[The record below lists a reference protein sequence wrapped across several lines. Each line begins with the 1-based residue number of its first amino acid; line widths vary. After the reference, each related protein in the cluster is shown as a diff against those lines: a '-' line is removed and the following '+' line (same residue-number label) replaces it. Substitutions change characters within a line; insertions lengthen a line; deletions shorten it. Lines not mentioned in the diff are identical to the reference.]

1 MTMYIPCIFTAHDF
15 ISFTSL
21 EEYHKTRYVP
31 HKLLISECKIEIDAE
46 YNGEQNVMYRC
57 GDSEVCSLSCSKSRI
72 CKIIAYDPYLNNPMY
87 WQIISDIK
95 PKHIPIKRS
104 SSKKTLTD
112 DNFVINIVELDIIP
126 EEEANQDDVC
136 DRYYHCYTLRDTL
149 ITLLLQSMIYAFD
162 VIIEI
167 FY

>member
-1 MTMYIPCIFTAHDF
+1 MLTNKIEIIILYFYYAHNK
-15 ISFTSL
+15 TKQRMKSL
-21 EEYHKTRYVP
+21 PT
-31 HKLLISECKIEIDAE
+31 LIRKCSECKIEIDDE

-72 CKIIAYDPYLNNPMY
+72 CKIITYDPYLNNPMY

-95 PKHIPIKRS
+95 PKHSPIKRS

-126 EEEANQDDVC
+126 EEEANQDGVC
-136 DRYYHCYTLRDTL
+136 DRYYHCYTLRETL
-149 ITLLLQSMIYAFD
+149 ITLLLQSMIYVFD